1 MLQDFLNNTCTIK
14 QITTTIVGWE
24 SVKTE
29 TAIYTNISCYY
40 YRASARLDETNLAE
54 NTNLS
59 SYKVILEPNRTL
71 VRRWMFIDVSDP
83 DLWNI
88 WKYKIE
94 DVKLNRLIDWSKDSI
109 ELTIS
114 AI

>member
-14 QITTTIVGWE
+14 QITTTLVGWE

-59 SYKVILEPNRTL
+59 SYKVILEANKTL
-71 VRRWMFIDVSDP
+71 VRQWMFIDVSDP

-88 WKYKIE
+88 WKYKI
-94 DVKLNRLIDWSKDSI
+94 DWVKVWRLIDGSRDHI
-109 ELTIS
+109 ELVVS

>member
-14 QITTTIVGWE
+14 QITTTLVGWE

-29 TAIYTNISCYY
+29 TAIYTNIRAYY
-40 YRASARLDETNLAE
+40 YKSTAKFTESNLAE

-59 SYKVILEPNRTL
+59 NYKVILEPNRTL
-71 VRRWMFIDVSDP
+71 VKRWMFIDISDP

-94 DVKLNRLIDWSKDSI
+94 DVKVWRLIDGSRDHI
-109 ELTIS
+109 ELVIS